1 MRSEAAPADIG
12 GWRGELRLTLA
23 RSGQRTV
30 VARRSHSGPLNIQ
43 RAFYPEDEVAHV
55 YLLHPPGGV
64 VGGDALSIDVD
75 VQHGA
80 HALITTP
87 ASGKLYRSD
96 GRAAQLHQ
104 RLRVASGAS
113 LEWLP
118 QETIVYSGAQAR
130 MSTRVDL
137 ATDARFI
144 GWEMLCLGRPACAE
158 RFDHG
163 GLLQRFELWRDG
175 RPLWLERARFDG
187 GAAALDSVWGMRMR
201 PLTATLVGTVQDL
214 QLPARVRAAMA
225 PYDSDEA
232 RCSATQLDG
241 VLVCRYLGT
250 QAQHARA
257 CLSAAWTEIRRA
269 LIGRE
274 PVVPRIWNT

>member
-1 MRSEAAPADIG
+1 MRSETVAAETA

-23 RSGQRTV
+23 RSGRRTV
-30 VARRSHSGPLNIQ
+30 VARRSHLGPLNIQ
-43 RAFYPEDEVAHV
+43 RAFYPEDDVAHV

-64 VGGDALSIDVD
+64 VGGDALAIDID

-104 RLRVASGAS
+104 RLCVASGAS

-130 MSTRVDL
+130 MSTCVDL
-137 ATDARFI
+137 AMDARFI

-187 GAAALDSVWGMRMR
+187 GGAALDGAWGMRMR
-201 PLTATLVGTVQDL
+201 PLTATLVATIENP
-214 QLPARVRAAMA
+214 QLLARVRAAMA
-225 PYDSDEA
+225 PYEGENA
-232 RCSATQLDG
+232 HGSATQLDG

-274 PVVPRIWNT
+274 PCVPRIWNT